1 MQFTERE
8 LTAAVEAAA
17 RLTMAASSPPW
28 RRKDA
33 DTAWE
38 DAPALK
44 KYQYRAAAG
53 EVVLPALTALPER
66 PVVGA
71 RPEFTEQELGEAAEG
86 VVRHQV
92 EARREGAWEK
102 LSDRKRAALVASTV
116 AFVRAALAAMPV
128 RRDPDDPENF
138 VVPDH
143 L

>member
-1 MQFTERE
+1 MQFTEQE

-17 RLTMAASSPPW
+17 RLTMAAGSPPW

-33 DTAWE
+33 DAAWE
-38 DAPALK
+38 QSPALK
-44 KYQYRAAAG
+44 KYQHRAAAG
-53 EVVLPALTALPER
+53 ELVLPVLTALPER
-66 PVVGA
+66 PTVGA
-71 RPEFTEQELGEAAEG
+71 HPEFTDEELTGAAES
-86 VVRHQV
+86 VVRRQV
-92 EARREGAWEK
+92 EGRREGAWDK
-102 LSDRKRAALVASTV
+102 LSDRKRSALVAPTV